1 MKWANELRAK
11 FEGDLP
17 GSIVHNEVMSYARQQ
32 AEEVRT
38 NGSTYRE
45 GGVMM
50 LIYPIEEVLHTAL
63 ILRPTYE
70 GVHSGQVA
78 FPGGAREDEDG
89 DLKCTAL
96 RETEEEVGVKA
107 SQIEVIGEL
116 SELYIPPSNFI
127 VKPFV
132 GVLPERPT
140 FIPDDFEVAKIMEP
154 SVDSFLKKDAV
165 TTTTVNM
172 GKQTSMRVK
181 AFMVDGHVVWGAT
194 AMMLAE
200 FRALYTRT

>member
-1 MKWANELRAK
+1 MKWAEELRAK
-11 FEGDLP
+11 LAGELP
-17 GSIVHNEVMSYARQQ
+17 GELVHNEVMSYARQQ
-32 AEEVRT
+32 AEEVRSS
-38 NGSTYRE
+38 GSSFRE

-50 LIYPIEEVLHTAL
+50 LIYPVEEVLHTAL

-78 FPGGAREDEDG
+78 FPGGAREAHDH
-89 DLKCTAL
+89 DLKATAL

-107 SQIEVIGEL
+107 SQIEVIGAL

-127 VKPFV
+127 VKPYV
-132 GVLPERPT
+132 GVLSERPQ

-154 SVDSFLKKDAV
+154 SVVSFMKKDAIV
-165 TTTTVNM
+165 STSVQV
-172 GKQTSMRVK
+172 GKNNSMRVK
-181 AFMVDGHVVWGAT
+181 AFMVDGHIVWGAT

-200 FRALYTRT
+200 FRAIYSKT

>member
-1 MKWANELRAK
+1 MKWAEEIRLK
-11 FEGDLP
+11 LSKELP
-17 GSIVHNEVMSYARQQ
+17 GNAVHNEVMSYARQQ
-32 AEEVRT
+32 AQDVRT
-38 NGSTYRE
+38 SGTTYRE

-50 LIYPIEEVLHTAL
+50 LLYPVENVLHTAL

-78 FPGGAREDEDG
+78 FPGGAREDEDSN
-89 DLKCTAL
+89 LEHTAL

-107 SQIEVIGEL
+107 SSIEVIGAL

-132 GVLPERPT
+132 GVLQGRPT
-140 FIPDDFEVAKIMEP
+140 FEPDDFEVAKVMET
-154 SVDSFLKKDAV
+154 SLDTFLKEDAII
-165 TTTTVNM
+165 TTSVKV
-172 GKQTSMRVK
+172 GQGTSMRVK
-181 AFMVDGHVVWGAT
+181 AFEVEGHIVWGAT

-200 FRALYTRT
+200 FRAIYSNA